1 MSANQSS
8 SGTTKRNKK
17 NQLKDD
23 DNVEKLTKEETQI
36 ARYLRL
42 SGPKKQGSLL
52 GMKVDFFLANK
63 LIDFLMDSKWGP
75 GLSSSST
82 AQQPKAGKPPLLA
95 NRQACVA
102 FVQRL
107 MNKQLFYRAIKIY
120 KEEKEPVA
128 AAVSGSAESSEQ
140 TATPSAK
147 KRSKAATTTTTTG
160 SESGQ
165 TSTPSTEKLKKDKE
179 SSSSSTSKK
188 KFKLEMHEEQ
198 RFMDAAEP
206 YVWVYDPTS
215 TKTYIIGS
223 LLILGAIG
231 ICLFPLWPSQVREGV
246 YYLSLAG
253 ASFLGAIL
261 GLAIFKYVLFAVIWA
276 CTFGSVHFWLFPNLT
291 EDVGFFESFQ
301 PVYKCNCSSK
311 SAKTT
316 EDDDSLKKKKKDDDF
331 EVEKKTSIPAEDE
344 AINDVANVEEE
355 DVTTTTNKSDN
366 LAKSALTLETS
377 STELS
382 QSTVEISKLVSGSAS
397 GTNTPTALK
406 RRKSSTNKEDDGF
419 ELVDDED
426 LNNK

>member
-1 MSANQSS
+1 MSNQSS
-8 SGTTKRNKK
+8 SGGSESSKQSKRNKK
-17 NQLKDD
+17 NQLRDD
-23 DNVEKLTKEETQI
+23 DTIEKLTKEEKQI

-42 SGPKKQGSLL
+42 NGPKKQGSLL
-52 GMKVDFFLANK
+52 GMKVDFFISSK

-75 GLSSSST
+75 GLSS
-82 AQQPKAGKPPLLA
+82 QPKPASKPPLLA

-120 KEEKEPVA
+120 KEETSSS
-128 AAVSGSAESSEQ
+128 AAVTATESE
-140 TATPSAK
+140 ATPSLK
-147 KRSKAATTTTTTG
+147 KRTTTKTEEG
-160 SESGQ
+160 
-165 TSTPSTEKLKKDKE
+165 TPSSEKLKKDTKE
-179 SSSSSTSKK
+179 QQQQQQQAKK
-188 KFKLEMHEEQ
+188 KFKLEMHEDQ
-198 RFMDAAEP
+198 KFMDANEP

-261 GLAIFKYVLFAVIWA
+261 GLAIFKYVLFAALWV
-276 CTFGSVHFWLFPNLT
+276 CTFGSLHFWLFPNLT
-291 EDVGFFESFQ
+291 EDVSFLESFQ
-301 PVYKCNCSSK
+301 PIYKCNCSKASTK
-311 SAKTT
+311 S
-316 EDDDSLKKKKKDDDF
+316 EDENLKKKKKDDDF
-331 EVEKKTSIPAEDE
+331 ETSDNNNEKPNEDDANVEV
-344 AINDVANVEEE
+344 INDVEVNTNNNNNTSSM
-355 DVTTTTNKSDN
+355 TTSKLSKS
-366 LAKSALTLETS
+366 SLTLETS

-382 QSTVEISKLVSGSAS
+382 KSTVEITKLVEQHP
-397 GTNTPTALK
+397 TPSSLK